1 MKTGKAKGIL
11 DAIQTSFE
19 KIGVSSED
27 LLKKLVAFGADGTNS
42 NSGEIGGTIAVLRET
57 FGDWIIFIWCV
68 SHRLELG
75 IKDALKGTV
84 FDDIDELLLNI
95 YLLYKK
101 SPKKLRELQ
110 TIHDSFKEI
119 HEFEVGSVKPKRAG
133 GTRWIAHKMK
143 AMIVLLDKYGILI
156 QHLEMMSVDKTYKA
170 KERAKFS
177 GYLRKWKNARYPV
190 LLCLFVE
197 LLSPVKNLSR

>member
-1 MKTGKAKGIL
+1 MNFFSVQTDGTTDAAVVEKESVFVRYVDPSPPEGKKVKVCTSFVNIESVKTGKAKGIL

-42 NSGEIGGTIAVLRET
+42 NSGEITIAALRET

-84 FDDIDELLLNI
+84 FDDINELLLNV

-101 SPKKLRELQ
+101 SPTKIK
-110 TIHDSFKEI
+110 
-119 HEFEVGSVKPKRAG
+119 
-133 GTRWIAHKMK
+133 GTTNHTR
-143 AMIVLLDKYGILI
+143 
-156 QHLEMMSVDKTYKA
+156 
-170 KERAKFS
+170 
-177 GYLRKWKNARYPV
+177 
-190 LLCLFVE
+190 FVQR
-197 LLSPVKNLSR
+197 NT